1 MVGHETPVT
10 FGTAAAAAAVAAAA
24 AAAAGTPISN
34 STHWS
39 NEETK
44 LLIKAWGEHR
54 EDFAEI
60 KRNLSVW
67 NRVLERL
74 LKAGFF
80 RSVEQ
85 CRNRW
90 KFLETK
96 YKAALKE
103 FDKSGRTTWEF
114 FEDMD
119 EAKYGPSLS
128 ESQSRVRRNSSA
140 QASDSASDKQTA
152 AWNSRTMFSDTPG
165 RVQLP
170 SIRATP
176 AFAAAAAQVT
186 SSGRN
191 ASPQKIEIAQGR
203 SVSPFEYTPATY
215 GHDISAGRSS
225 LPRPQAAGTTTA
237 THSLPLYGGP
247 QHNLSLDGLS
257 TAAAAA
263 VDPRDRLRMLATKR
277 QFDSSPAGRVQSAG
291 EFVTATVAALAKQ
304 HVDTLSRQQSPP
316 TTNKQQEKNN
326 TVRKRKLD
334 QDSANNTP
342 KENIAETASH
352 PPPPLLEALESDK
365 NELVGEVRR
374 TDILEFLQT
383 QAALRSQR
391 TAEWAEERRRA
402 EEQRCA
408 EEWRFH
414 EFQMAMVRL
423 IQNSLAP
430 YAVDSDD
437 IAESPRSAEDER
449 KSREVSPNTRH
460 RAGSDPGRSHH
471 NAASAAGSIAGT
483 GGPEDGEINMHTSTL
498 LSMGRATSKQESD
511 ARSMSIES
519 NATSRS
525 SWGMQTKA

>member
-1 MVGHETPVT
+1 MVGHEAPGT
-10 FGTAAAAAAVAAAA
+10 FSTAAAAAAVAAAA

-44 LLIKAWGEHR
+44 LLIKTWGEHR

-103 FDKSGRTTWEF
+103 FDNTGRTTWEF

-119 EAKYGPSLS
+119 EAKYGPSLN
-128 ESQSRVRRNSSA
+128 EAGGRVRRNSSA
-140 QASDSASDKQTA
+140 QASDSASERQATT
-152 AWNSRTMFSDTPG
+152 WTSRSMYNDAPG

-176 AFAAAAAQVT
+176 AFAAAAAQVS
-186 SSGRN
+186 SSGQN
-191 ASPQKIEIAQGR
+191 ASPQKIEIAKGR
-203 SVSPFEYTPATY
+203 SVSPLEYAPAAY

-225 LPRPQAAGTTTA
+225 LPRSHAADVTSA
-237 THSLPLYGGP
+237 MQSYGNP
-247 QHNLSLDGLS
+247 QHTLSLDGLS

-263 VDPRDRLRMLATKR
+263 GDSRDNLRVLAAKR
-277 QFDSSPAGRVQSAG
+277 QFDLSPAGRVQSAG
-291 EFVTATVAALAKQ
+291 ELATATVAAMSKQ
-304 HVDTLSRQQSPP
+304 NIDALSRQQSSP
-316 TTNKQQEKNN
+316 TTNQQQKKNS
-326 TVRKRKLD
+326 TARKRKLE
-334 QDSANNTP
+334 QDGNSIPEENTTEAA
-342 KENIAETASH
+342 KH
-352 PPPPLLEALESDK
+352 PPLQSLEALESDK
-365 NELVGEVRR
+365 IELVGEVRR
-374 TDILEFLQT
+374 TDVLDFLRT
-383 QAALRSQR
+383 QATLRSQR

-430 YAVDSDD
+430 YAVDSDG
-437 IAESPRSAEDER
+437 IAESPRSARTD
-449 KSREVSPNTRH
+449 KQSKALSPNARH
-460 RAGSDPGRSHH
+460 RAGSDPGGSHH
-471 NAASAAGSIAGT
+471 SPASAAGSTAGA
-483 GGPEDGEINMHTSTL
+483 GGPEDGEIDMHTSAL
-498 LSMGRATSKQESD
+498 LSIGRGTSKEESNS
-511 ARSMSIES
+511 RSMSIES
-519 NATSRS
+519 NATSHS
-525 SWGMQTKA
+525 SWGMQTRA

>member
-1 MVGHETPVT
+1 MVGHEVPGTLS
-10 FGTAAAAAAVAAAA
+10 TAAAAAAVAAAA
-24 AAAAGTPISN
+24 AAAAGAPISN

-44 LLIKAWGEHR
+44 LLIKTWGEYR

-67 NRVLERL
+67 NKVLERL

-96 YKAALKE
+96 YKTALKE
-103 FDKSGRTTWEF
+103 FNNTGRTTWEF

-119 EAKYGPSLS
+119 EAKYGSS
-128 ESQSRVRRNSSA
+128 IGEFGRVRRNSSA
-140 QASDSASDKQTA
+140 QI
-152 AWNSRTMFSDTPG
+152 SDTTSEKQSSWSNISKDVPG

-186 SSGRN
+186 NSSVQN
-191 ASPQKIEIAQGR
+191 LSPEKIEITQGR
-203 SVSPFEYTPATY
+203 SLSPFEYSPVTY

-225 LPRPQAAGTTTA
+225 LSQVQVADTTA
-237 THSLPLYGGP
+237 TQLLPSYGATQHS
-247 QHNLSLDGLS
+247 LSLDGLS

-263 VDPRDRLRMLATKR
+263 AGDSRDTLRILATKR
-277 QFDSSPAGRVQSAG
+277 QLDLLPAGRAQSAG
-291 EFVTATVAALAKQ
+291 DLATATVAAISKQ
-304 HVDTLSRQQSPP
+304 HMETLSNQQSPP
-316 TTNKQQEKNN
+316 TNIQNQKNN
-326 TVRKRKLD
+326 KTRKRKLD
-334 QDSANNTP
+334 QDRINSMPEDNSTGTANN
-342 KENIAETASH
+342 
-352 PPPPLLEALESDK
+352 PLFQSLEALESGK
-365 NELVGEVRR
+365 VELVGKVRR
-374 TDILEFLQT
+374 SDILEFLQT
-383 QAALRSQR
+383 QAAVRSQR

-402 EEQRCA
+402 EEQRNS

-430 YAVDSDD
+430 YAVDSDE
-437 IAESPRSAEDER
+437 IAESPRSARTER
-449 KSREVSPNTRH
+449 QSAELSPNTRI
-460 RAGSDPGRSHH
+460 RAESDPGKSHPTS
-471 NAASAAGSIAGT
+471 ATASGNIT
-483 GGPEDGEINMHTSTL
+483 GISRPEDGEIIHTSTL
-498 LSMGRATSKQESD
+498 PSMTRKISKTGSD
-511 ARSMSIES
+511 NRSMSIES
-519 NATSRS
+519 NSTSHS
-525 SWGMQTKA
+525 SWGVQNRA